1 MWRHGR
7 DIWGGQAEK
16 CVISYPFACFWCQ
29 MGGYKQRRGER
40 EKGRVIRGTV
50 LWNLRYKL
58 WRAGSCLSKGAV
70 KGHWDSACC
79 LLAVPC
85 ARRCWPPR
93 FPSPLPH
100 PYTVFP
106 YSWVWSQVE
115 LTLESKE
122 NWLHDYWICNLST
135 VFHLLKTQ
143 INCKS
148 REGGGEGGW
157 LAWSV
162 WFLLGSSLHS
172 QNVI

>member
-50 LWNLRYKL
+50 LWNLRYKF

-100 PYTVFP
+100 PYTVISILLSVEP
-106 YSWVWSQVE
+106 SGAHIGIKGKLTSWLLDLQP
-115 LTLESKE
+115 K
-122 NWLHDYWICNLST
+122 YCLSPPKDPNQ
-135 VFHLLKTQ
+135 LQK
-143 INCKS
+143 
-148 REGGGEGGW
+148 
-157 LAWSV
+157 
-162 WFLLGSSLHS
+162 
-172 QNVI
+172 